1 MKKILLLV
9 TFFALTISV
18 IKAEDIKKNSTE
30 SSSITKLNAQ
40 PVDIRSRLQIEMKE
54 LEAKARET
62 NPDAF
67 NKSKTLGK
75 VQAWNFQVGSQ
86 HTFWARDFRITD
98 TGADGYFYQ
107 VPATCRAVS
116 EYCYVFIEN
125 AVWDSSR
132 ANQNSADVISNAFSY
147 STPADPN
154 KGIYHIDTEVFGFPY
169 DVDNDPRIVILI
181 LDIQDGWNGT
191 TKTSYTG
198 GYNHVYNS
206 FTVAEGAPFS
216 NQMEMFY
223 QDAHPA
229 DAITEEGLLNVCAT
243 VAHEFQHMI
252 QNASHYLRNRQ
263 YQITFF
269 DEGCSEVASVL
280 CGYPG
285 RGSSKYPGE
294 TNINLIEWR
303 RDNPNIVLNDYERA
317 FRFMLYMYEQFG
329 SDFLTKFITAEKD
342 NSPQTGYSAFDIAFP
357 TLDNPTT
364 RRRKD
369 VIWDW
374 HLASVVENT
383 SVNSRWGFG
392 NELISRVGG
401 EEVRLRNRNVSV
413 SIEPGGAVFLDI
425 PSATGVT
432 ATFTLPNQFGPE
444 YVKIY
449 AVKSN
454 GDNKDVI
461 EVTPNVEVQF
471 ADYGTTYTELQFV
484 ITSASI
490 IDPFDLTYNINGTV
504 SSTEPVNQIPV
515 EYSLQQ
521 NYPNP
526 FNPTTNITYSI
537 PERSNVSLTVY
548 NVLRKEIVKLV
559 DENMSGGTYNTT
571 WDGKDSFG
579 AIVPSGIYFYSIQ
592 TNNYTQ
598 TRKMIL
604 LK

>member
-147 STPADPN
+147 STPANPN

-169 DVDNDPRIVILI
+169 DVDNDTRIVILI

-191 TKTSYTG
+191 TQTDYTG

-206 FTVAEGAPFS
+206 LTVAEGAAFS

-285 RGSSKYPGE
+285 RTSSYYKSE
-294 TNINLIEWR
+294 TNSQLIQWR
-303 RDNPNIVLNDYERA
+303 EGNSALGDYERA

-329 SDFLTKFITAEKD
+329 SDFLTKFITAE
-342 NSPQTGYSAFDIAFP
+342 NEHGPQTGFTAFDIAL
-357 TLDNPTT
+357 TRLDNPSV
-364 RRRKD
+364 RRRND
-369 VIWDW
+369 IIWDW
-374 HLASVVENT
+374 HIANIVCDKSVDSKWGYDYPFFERITPKSTRLSNRDISDAVE
-383 SVNSRWGFG
+383 R
-392 NELISRVGG
+392 
-401 EEVRLRNRNVSV
+401 
-413 SIEPGGAVFLDI
+413 GGAIYITVPP
-425 PSATGVT
+425 PSSLTTNFSFANLY
-432 ATFTLPNQFGPE
+432 AKDW
-444 YVKIY
+444 VKIF
-449 AVKSN
+449 AIKIN
-454 GDNKDVI
+454 GYNREVV
-461 EVTPNVEVQF
+461 EVTPNSEQTFPGVGI
-471 ADYGTTYTELQFV
+471 DYWKIEFV
-484 ITSASI
+484 ITSSAENTAFEI
-490 IDPFDLTYNINGTV
+490 NYNINGV
-504 SSTEPVNQIPV
+504 LNETENNDLFSDF
-515 EYSLQQ
+515 SLQQ

-548 NVLRKEIVKLV
+548 NVLGKEIAKLV